1 MAKFK
6 FIKETDKRVVVAE
19 SYEIEADTYDE
30 AVEKLRD
37 ADMEIESV
45 GTYISTNRYF
55 PDEYYTESDY
65 STIINEY
72 GEEID

>member
-45 GTYISTNRYF
+45 GTYISTNRY
-55 PDEYYTESDY
+55 
-65 STIINEY
+65 
-72 GEEID
+72 